1 MAMIEANVDAIAK
14 RQLQRE
20 QQPEPHQPLRS
31 YFAEELEQQ
40 PVEQVEWLVPNYIPC
55 GAVTGFFGDG
65 GTGKDLLLLMLA
77 TAMVCGASWLGQNV
91 KQGRVMYFPTE
102 DDDKELRRRMDAI
115 ANHYGIQYAD
125 FPGQLKII
133 PQAGKDTVLAV
144 FDQKRGVVKP
154 TALYFAIKK
163 MVEEFKPALVIV
175 GNRVNIFSVNQND
188 DAQARQCVQLLT
200 AIAIECNTAVI
211 MPGHVSVAGMFNDT
225 GTSGSVQWS
234 NGCRSAELS
243 TRKIR
248 MSPTLMHVCLR
259 CAKRTGDRPINKLAC
274 AGQLVSFLKTAISL
288 GSPPRWQ
295 PK

>member
-1 MAMIEANVDAIAK
+1 
-14 RQLQRE
+14 
-20 QQPEPHQPLRS
+20 
-31 YFAEELEQQ
+31 
-40 PVEQVEWLVPNYIPC
+40 
-55 GAVTGFFGDG
+55 
-65 GTGKDLLLLMLA
+65 
-77 TAMVCGASWLGQNV
+77 
-91 KQGRVMYFPTE
+91 
-102 DDDKELRRRMDAI
+102 MDAI

-248 MSPTLMHVCLR
+248 PVSILNTS
-259 CAKRTGDRPINKLAC
+259 CAVPVVHG
-274 AGQLVSFLKTAISL
+274 V
-288 GSPPRWQ
+288 
-295 PK
+295 